1 MEATELCESKLVN
14 LLATH
19 ANVVCN
25 DASWARVFAPSGG
38 AHRGHT
44 GHTAARKVTPRTTVD
59 RGMGNRS
66 AEDSS
71 DKLQRKLAKVDRKR
85 KQLRWLC
92 TVQVLL
98 AVAYGVYVLTPPSKP
113 EDASTGRDR
122 SVIVYYQV
130 HAHSHPSTASTRRPT
145 NSHRPPRHAG
155 DARLALGARRPT
167 GPLRC
172 DRAKD
177 SVGERERASWPN

>member
-1 MEATELCESKLVN
+1 MEATEPCESKLVN

-71 DKLQRKLAKVDRKR
+71 DKLQRKLAK
-85 KQLRWLC
+85 
-92 TVQVLL
+92 
-98 AVAYGVYVLTPPSKP
+98 
-113 EDASTGRDR
+113 
-122 SVIVYYQV
+122 
-130 HAHSHPSTASTRRPT
+130 RPT
-145 NSHRPPRHAG
+145 
-155 DARLALGARRPT
+155 
-167 GPLRC
+167 
-172 DRAKD
+172 
-177 SVGERERASWPN
+177 RER